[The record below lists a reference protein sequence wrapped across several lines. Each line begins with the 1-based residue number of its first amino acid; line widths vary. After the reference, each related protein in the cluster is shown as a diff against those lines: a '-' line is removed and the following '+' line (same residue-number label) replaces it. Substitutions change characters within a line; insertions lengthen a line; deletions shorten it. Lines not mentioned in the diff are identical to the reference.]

1 MCVGVGH
8 ELFEGE
14 VLGGGLARQTGLPVH
29 KHSAEQ
35 HTHQQGVQTPRDHV
49 LPAPQHQHAILPTAA
64 ATAGTNKQVIVFEE
78 QTCMMQQKPIE
89 PDPLIRVHMA
99 ASVP

>member
-1 MCVGVGH
+1 MCVGVGD

-35 HTHQQGVQTPRDHV
+35 HTHQQGVQAPRDHV
-49 LPAPQHQHAILPTAA
+49 LPAPQHQNAILPTAA
-64 ATAGTNKQVIVFEE
+64 AGTNKQVIVFEE
-78 QTCMMQQKPIE
+78 QTCMMQQKLIE
-89 PDPLIRVHMA
+89 PVPLIRVYCMIA
-99 ASVP
+99 